1 MTIRAVSHIAVG
13 VRDMDR
19 SLEFYRDLLGMS
31 VSLDAV
37 EEFPGRTGAAPTR
50 RRGVYLRWRAG
61 DDASFIVLDE
71 QISSEPFGA
80 PPRLFQVGTHH
91 FGLWVDDLDAMV
103 ARAEASGFT
112 PAIPAVDADSEAYGE
127 TPGGKVRTVF
137 LRDPD
142 GNFVQLDQ
150 RLS

>member
-13 VRDMDR
+13 VRNMER
-19 SLEFYRDLLGMS
+19 SLEFYRDVLGMS

-37 EEFPGRTGAAPTR
+37 EEFPGREGAAPTR
-50 RRGVYLRWRAG
+50 RRGVYLRWGAG

-71 QISSEPFGA
+71 QISREPFGD

-103 ARAEASGFT
+103 ARAEASGFA

-127 TPGGKVRTVF
+127 TPGRKVRTVF

-142 GNFVQLDQ
+142 RNFVQLDQ

>member
-1 MTIRAVSHIAVG
+1 MSIRAVSHIAVG

-31 VSLDAV
+31 VSLDAL
-37 EEFPGRTGAAPTR
+37 EEFPGRPGATPTR
-50 RRGVYLRWRAG
+50 RRGVYLRWGAG
-61 DDASFIVLDE
+61 DETSFIVLDE
-71 QISSEPFGA
+71 QISRDPFGE

-91 FGLWVDDLDAMV
+91 FGLWVDDLDSMV
-103 ARAEASGFT
+103 ARAEARGFP
-112 PAIPAVDADSEAYGE
+112 PAIAPTDAGSEAYGE
-127 TPGGKVRTVF
+127 SPGRKVRTVF

>member
-1 MTIRAVSHIAVG
+1 M
-13 VRDMDR
+13 
-19 SLEFYRDLLGMS
+19 
-31 VSLDAV
+31 
-37 EEFPGRTGAAPTR
+37 
-50 RRGVYLRWRAG
+50 
-61 DDASFIVLDE
+61 LDE
-71 QISSEPFGA
+71 QISREPFGA